1 MNPAAIREEPFA
13 LGPPGAVLR
22 GLLALPPEPALLVTI
37 NGATGVPARFY
48 QPFAR
53 WLAAERNAAV
63 LTWDYRDFGAS
74 GAPYRSSACMTD
86 WVLHDPVTVR
96 QALRARFPGLPLW
109 LIGHSLGGIAAGFQA
124 DIGDLDRVITVAAG
138 HGHISDHPPG
148 MRIRASLLWYLL
160 GPVSTAALGYLPARW
175 LGLGLDLPKGVFWQW
190 RRWLLDRGGPPA
202 DPALGGLRR
211 PGITG
216 PLTLIALSDD
226 TMLPPASVERMR
238 AWHPGAEIDYR
249 LIRPGDAGLAAIGH
263 IQAFHSRNAVL
274 WPRLIA

>member
-1 MNPAAIREEPFA
+1 VSAAEIREEAFA
-13 LGPPGAVLR
+13 LGPPGTILR
-22 GLLALPPEPALLVTI
+22 GTLAVPPDPARVITI

-53 WLAAERNAAV
+53 WVAAERNAAV

-74 GAPYRSSACMTD
+74 GAPYRSPARMTD
-86 WVLHDPVTVR
+86 WVRHDPVAVR

-109 LIGHSLGGIAAGFQA
+109 LIGHSLGGIAAGFQE
-124 DIGDLDRVITVAAG
+124 DIAEVERVIAIAAG
-138 HGHISDHPPG
+138 HGHIGDHPPG
-148 MRIRASLLWYLL
+148 MRARAWLLWYLL
-160 GPVSTAALGYLPARW
+160 GPLSTAALGYLPARW
-175 LGLGLDLPKGVFWQW
+175 LGLGLDLPKNVFWQW

-216 PLTLIALSDD
+216 PLTLIGFSDD

-238 AWHPGAEIDYR
+238 AWHPEAEIELR
-249 LIRPGDAGLAAIGH
+249 LIRPGDHGLAAIGH